1 MRKIFFYLILTS
13 FALGV
18 HGKVTFFDGT
28 YVVGK
33 VTKIDDSKV
42 HIIPMGLD
50 SPEGLLLVN
59 IDTLRIEDG
68 KIAVLN
74 SEAKYFYQNNEF
86 SANDDDWLDEFDDFK
101 YDEDVNQFKDNYK
114 YEGREK
120 TNQDYYKVSF
130 FGAGAFALGMKDT
143 EEVSTGKADP
153 VNFGFGFQAPYIVLG
168 AVDAS
173 PGAYFMLYG
182 YDDQYMGK
190 VSAYQMV
197 ANGSFDFNPIFFF
210 LPDWFHLCVDVGLS
224 YNNKIKV
231 DPYKEMWT
239 DGSDPIDNFGGFG
252 LNVGPSFNFSSS
264 SFPMEFHLFSHMNLV
279 PQNGEWAPAKT
290 PILNFGANIIV
301 VLKRGRK

>member
-86 SANDDDWLDEFDDFK
+86 SVNDDDWLDEFDDFK

-130 FGAGAFALGMKDT
+130 FGAGALALGMKDT
-143 EEVSTGKADP
+143 EGVSTGKADP
-153 VNFGFGFQAPYIVLG
+153 VNLGFGFQAPYIVLG

-231 DPYKEMWT
+231 DPYEEMWT

-252 LNVGPSFNFSSS
+252 LNMGPSFNFSSS

>member
-1 MRKIFFYLILTS
+1 MKKVFFYLILAN
-13 FALGV
+13 FALGI

-28 YVVGK
+28 YVVGQ

-101 YDEDVNQFKDNYK
+101 YDEDINKFEENYK
-114 YEGREK
+114 YEGKEK

-130 FGAGAFALGMKDT
+130 FGAGAFALGMKNSQGK
-143 EEVSTGKADP
+143 STGNADP
-153 VNFGFGFQAPYIVLG
+153 INFGFGFQAPYIVLG

-173 PGAYFMLYG
+173 PGAYFMIYG
-182 YDDQYMGK
+182 YDDTYMGK

-210 LPDWFHLCVDVGLS
+210 LPEWFHLCVDVGLS

-231 DPYKEMWT
+231 DPYKESWT
-239 DGSDPIDNFGGFG
+239 DGSEAIDNFGGFG
-252 LNVGPSFNFSSS
+252 LNIGPSFNFSSS

-279 PQNGEWAPAKT
+279 PQNGEWVPAKT

>member
-1 MRKIFFYLILTS
+1 MKRILILFILTN
-13 FALGV
+13 FVFGI

-28 YVVGK
+28 YVVGQ

-86 SANDDDWLDEFDDFK
+86 SVNDDDWLDEFDDFK
-101 YDEDVNQFKDNYK
+101 YDEDINQFKDNYK

-130 FGAGAFALGMKDT
+130 FSAGAFALSMKDT
-143 EEVSTGKADP
+143 EGASTGKADP

-231 DPYKEMWT
+231 DPYEEMWT

-252 LNVGPSFNFSSS
+252 LNMGPSFNFSSS

>member
-1 MRKIFFYLILTS
+1 MRKIFFYLIITS

-86 SANDDDWLDEFDDFK
+86 SVNDDDWLDEFDDFK
-101 YDEDVNQFKDNYK
+101 YDEDINQFNDNYK

-143 EEVSTGKADP
+143 EGASTGKADP
-153 VNFGFGFQAPYIVLG
+153 VNFGLGFQAPYIVLG

-231 DPYKEMWT
+231 DPYEEMWT

-252 LNVGPSFNFSSS
+252 LNMGPSFNFSSS

-279 PQNGEWAPAKT
+279 PQNGEWAPSKT